1 MGEYA
6 RRKTDGEKIK
16 IGTCESMYYC
26 RYEQIGEVVMDKK
39 IKVVMAKIK
48 LGLPITRNE
57 FATVVLFGD
66 DEEVMAV
73 RGSRNV
79 QD

>member
-1 MGEYA
+1 
-6 RRKTDGEKIK
+6 
-16 IGTCESMYYC
+16 
-26 RYEQIGEVVMDKK
+26 MDKK
-39 IKVVMAKIK
+39 IKVVMAKMK

-66 DEEVMAV
+66 DEEVIAV
-73 RGSRNV
+73 REYRNV

>member
-1 MGEYA
+1 
-6 RRKTDGEKIK
+6 
-16 IGTCESMYYC
+16 
-26 RYEQIGEVVMDKK
+26 MDKK
-39 IKVVMAKIK
+39 IKVVMAKMK

-66 DEEVMAV
+66 DEGVMAV
-73 RGSRNV
+73 RGYENV

>member
-1 MGEYA
+1 
-6 RRKTDGEKIK
+6 
-16 IGTCESMYYC
+16 
-26 RYEQIGEVVMDKK
+26 MDKK
-39 IKVVMAKIK
+39 IKVVMAKMK

-66 DEEVMAV
+66 DEEVIAV
-73 RGSRNV
+73 RGYRNV

>member
-1 MGEYA
+1 
-6 RRKTDGEKIK
+6 
-16 IGTCESMYYC
+16 
-26 RYEQIGEVVMDKK
+26 MDKK
-39 IKVVMAKIK
+39 IEVVMAKMK

-66 DEEVMAV
+66 DEEVMVV
-73 RGSRNV
+73 RGYKNV

>member
-1 MGEYA
+1 
-6 RRKTDGEKIK
+6 
-16 IGTCESMYYC
+16 
-26 RYEQIGEVVMDKK
+26 MDKK
-39 IKVVMAKIK
+39 IKVVMAKMK

-66 DEEVMAV
+66 DEEAKTV
-73 RGSRNV
+73 RGYGNV